1 MLLPK
6 ESAHILSL
14 VHAYIYTYILEKW
27 AIGLKI
33 YFTDLKTLAYPVGL
47 VSLIVPFCKER
58 DFRRD
63 GSGVLVKNSTLVFK
77 TKLLFKF

>member
-6 ESAHILSL
+6 ESAPILSL

-58 DFRRD
+58 FPSRWFRGPREEFHTC
-63 GSGVLVKNSTLVFK
+63 L
-77 TKLLFKF
+77 